1 MKLRIALIQMQVEMG
16 NPERNF
22 AHAKEMME
30 EAMERKPDILVLPET
45 WNTGFFPRENLAD
58 LADKE
63 GKETSRLLSET
74 ASRYAVNI
82 VGGSTAVQEGN
93 DIYNRSMVFDR
104 KGDLVSTYDKMHGF
118 SLSGEP
124 GYFRMGNHLSHFTLD
139 GIECS
144 MAICYDIRFPEL
156 IRRETLAGVDLF
168 FVPAAWPKIRNA
180 HWVRLN
186 QARAIENQFYLAA
199 VNQAGHSGDTD
210 YAGESLLLDPW
221 GEDICHLEDT
231 EEIAYGRM
239 DTDVIKEVRTQINVF
254 RDRRP
259 EWDRVE

>member
-82 VGGSTAVQEGN
+82 VGGSTAVQEGH

-139 GIECS
+139 GMECS
-144 MAICYDIRFPEL
+144 LAICYDIRFPEL
-156 IRRETLAGVDLF
+156 IRREALAGVDLF
-168 FVPAAWPKIRNA
+168 FVPAAWPKIRNT

-186 QARAIENQFYLAA
+186 QARAIENYSERQ
-199 VNQAGHSGDTD
+199 
-210 YAGESLLLDPW
+210 
-221 GEDICHLEDT
+221 
-231 EEIAYGRM
+231 
-239 DTDVIKEVRTQINVF
+239 K
-254 RDRRP
+254 
-259 EWDRVE
+259 

>member
-144 MAICYDIRFPEL
+144 MAICYDIRRSGPVLRPCGLAEDSERPLGPPEPGPGHREPVL
-156 IRRETLAGVDLF
+156 PGRREPGRPFRGYGLRRRI
-168 FVPAAWPKIRNA
+168 PA
-180 HWVRLN
+180 
-186 QARAIENQFYLAA
+186 
-199 VNQAGHSGDTD
+199 S
-210 YAGESLLLDPW
+210 
-221 GEDICHLEDT
+221 
-231 EEIAYGRM
+231 
-239 DTDVIKEVRTQINVF
+239 
-254 RDRRP
+254 RP
-259 EWDRVE
+259 LG